1 MMHVRSIGSNLYLS
15 ENQQTCQMASL
26 LSYLVRR
33 ILFAIPVFLTVSV
46 ITFLITNAVMDPIA
60 IVRLGI
66 KNITPQQLAALK
78 AYFHVDQPVYI
89 RYFYWLADFVR
100 GDWGRS
106 LYTGTVSQK
115 VIPWIWTTLE
125 LQIPALL
132 LSLGIGIPVG
142 VYSAKR
148 QYSKQDVAVTT
159 TAIFGVSM
167 PTFWL
172 GIMLII
178 VFALDLHWLPSY
190 GALSIGPPSTPWIWG
205 SIYSDAIAHALLPIA
220 VLTFVSLAA
229 IVRLTRA
236 NMLDAQ
242 RQDYVLA
249 ARASG
254 VPESRVIYRHALKNA
269 ITPVITIVGLS
280 FGTLLAGAPAL
291 ETTFSWPGLGYEF
304 VQVANSLDLPVIQAI
319 TMVIT
324 LMVLVANIGTDLVYA
339 YMDPRV
345 RL

>member
-1 MMHVRSIGSNLYLS
+1 
-15 ENQQTCQMASL
+15 MASL

-33 ILFAIPVFLTVSV
+33 ILFAIPVFLTVSI
-46 ITFLITNAVMDPIA
+46 ITFVMTNAVMDPVA

-66 KNITPQQLAALK
+66 KNATPQQIAALK

-89 RYFYWLADFVR
+89 RYFFWLSDFLR

-106 LYTGTVSQK
+106 LYTGTVIAK
-115 VIPWIWTTLE
+115 VGPWIWTTLE

-132 LSLGIGIPVG
+132 LSLAIGIPVG
-142 VYSAKR
+142 IFSAKR
-148 QYSKQDVAVTT
+148 QYSKADFAVTT

-178 VFALDLHWLPSY
+178 IFALDLRVLPSF
-190 GALSIGPPSTPWIWG
+190 GALSITPPYIG
-205 SIYSDAIAHALLPIA
+205 GNIVIDLIAHAILPIA

-229 IVRLTRA
+229 IVRLVRA
-236 NMLDAQ
+236 NMLDAL
-242 RQDYVLA
+242 RQDYILA

-254 VPESRVIYRHALKNA
+254 VPESRVTYRHALKNA
-269 ITPVITIVGLS
+269 ITPVVTVVGLS
-280 FGTLLAGAPAL
+280 FGTLLGGAPGL

-304 VQVANSLDLPVIQAI
+304 VQVANNLDLPVIQAI
-319 TMVIT
+319 TMIIT
-324 LMVLVANIGTDLVYA
+324 IMVLIANVGTDLVYA